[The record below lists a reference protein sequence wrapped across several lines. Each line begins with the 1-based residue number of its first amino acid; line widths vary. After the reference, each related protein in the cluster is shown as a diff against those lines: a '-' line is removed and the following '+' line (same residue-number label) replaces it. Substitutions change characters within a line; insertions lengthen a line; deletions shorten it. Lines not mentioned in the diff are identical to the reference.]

1 MRLDFARPLGRLA
14 YTLYV
19 RAAPEMFVEW
29 VDNEAVVLDP
39 ESGQVHYLNPSAAI
53 VYASILEHGFEPAMS
68 DLERRHGDAEG
79 FAEEL
84 PVLLEELKE
93 KGLLLDD

>member
-1 MRLDFARPLGRLA
+1 M
-14 YTLYV
+14 
-19 RAAPEMFVEW
+19 RAAPELFVEW

-39 ESGQVHYLNPSAAI
+39 ESGQVHYLNHSAAV
-53 VYASILEHGFEPAMS
+53 VYASILEHGFDAAMAE
-68 DLERRHGDAEG
+68 LERQHGRAAG
-79 FAEEL
+79 FAEEM

>member
-1 MRLDFARPLGRLA
+1 LSM
-14 YTLYV
+14 
-19 RAAPEMFVEW
+19 RAAPELFVEW

-39 ESGQVHYLNPSAAI
+39 KSGQVHYLNPSAAI
-53 VYASILEHGFEPAMS
+53 VYASILEQGFEPAIA
-68 DLERRHGDAEG
+68 DLERRHGGAEG
-79 FAEEL
+79 FADEL